1 MNVYQD
7 AKRIAQEIFYFNLK
21 YFGEQMELAPTD
33 PDPDGYEC
41 EIIPKYHQQIKYQDE
56 MICVNKTIPNCS
68 KVKYF
73 STLKCLFFHE
83 KKKKN
88 QLFSSVEGYT
98 DV

>member
-1 MNVYQD
+1 MYQEDMNVYQD

-56 MICVNKTIPNCS
+56 MICVNKTVPNCS
-68 KVKYF
+68 KVIYLSIFLKYN
-73 STLKCLFFHE
+73 TLFFTSE
-83 KKKKN
+83 K
-88 QLFSSVEGYT
+88 L
-98 DV
+98 